1 MQPALFMSEVTVNI
15 FEENL
20 NITKI
25 SMALKKEAFAIN
37 VDSCNLSGVTDLTTH
52 DSHFR

>member
-20 NITKI
+20 TYKNINGI
-25 SMALKKEAFAIN
+25 EKEAFAIN